1 MQSMNTLIRIC
12 ERSIK
17 IAKHAQIVTERV
29 KLQE

>member
-1 MQSMNTLIRIC
+1 MNTLIRIC